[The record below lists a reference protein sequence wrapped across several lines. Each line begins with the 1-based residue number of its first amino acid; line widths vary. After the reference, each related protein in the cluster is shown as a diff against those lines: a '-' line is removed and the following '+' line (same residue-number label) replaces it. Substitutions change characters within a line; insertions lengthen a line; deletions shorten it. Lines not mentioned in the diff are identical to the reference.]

1 MFSCFVFSLGCVWQ
15 HFQPTTSATTG
26 RPCMVCLTG
35 TAMWKCPTC
44 CSARWATSWQKSCR
58 KQRTRRNTWST
69 LSSLCRGE
77 SWIWSFFYLVC
88 AHCAVSLLSGQAPAL
103 ASKKCEGGGKAWVSG
118 YSVSFCCLCCEYCP
132 QFLSRVGRKTPTPLQ
147 PNKKNPNP
155 LAKLLKCSWL
165 SGGWR
170 FISFWYLL

>member
-1 MFSCFVFSLGCVWQ
+1 MTGWETTSGITPLMFSCFVFSLGCVWQ
-15 HFQPTTSATTG
+15 HFRPTTSATTG

-58 KQRTRRNTWST
+58 KQRMRRNTWST

-103 ASKKCEGGGKAWVSG
+103 ASKKCEGGKKPG
-118 YSVSFCCLCCEYCP
+118 YLATVFPFVVCVVNIALSSFHVWGEKP
-132 QFLSRVGRKTPTPLQ
+132 QHLSNQTRKIPTHLQ
-147 PNKKNPNP
+147 
-155 LAKLLKCSWL
+155 S
-165 SGGWR
+165 
-170 FISFWYLL
+170 Y